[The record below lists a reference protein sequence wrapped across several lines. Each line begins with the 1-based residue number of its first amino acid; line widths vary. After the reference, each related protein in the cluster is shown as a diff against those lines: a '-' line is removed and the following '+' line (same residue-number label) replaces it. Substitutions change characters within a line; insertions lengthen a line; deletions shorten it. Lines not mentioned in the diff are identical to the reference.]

1 MSFNIIQIY
10 LRKSVIAISLL
21 VGMVV
26 LALPQASYSAEL
38 SGDFTIEFIPDH
50 PTTTELVTLR
60 IRSVG
65 CYLVFGEN
73 GFEVD
78 ALTRK
83 INVSIQPIELE
94 STLLCAPAI
103 LDISIGLLQEAGIYE
118 ISFYEE
124 GSASSGDLSQNTAEL
139 DLLYDENFIG
149 TLNLSVS
156 QGVGGLNPI
165 PLFSTW
171 MNVAIILM
179 LLLFAMQALRKKG
192 RL

>member
-124 GSASSGDLSQNTAEL
+124 GSENPDGSQNTAEL